1 MMMIII
7 IGVIIY
13 LYAPAVEKLV
23 KNLPPLLDPISTPNS
38 PEGTEENR
46 SDASNGKLL
55 IVLIKYAFQV

>member
-1 MMMIII
+1 MMIII

-38 PEGTEENR
+38 PGR
-46 SDASNGKLL
+46 QWKKIDASNGKLL